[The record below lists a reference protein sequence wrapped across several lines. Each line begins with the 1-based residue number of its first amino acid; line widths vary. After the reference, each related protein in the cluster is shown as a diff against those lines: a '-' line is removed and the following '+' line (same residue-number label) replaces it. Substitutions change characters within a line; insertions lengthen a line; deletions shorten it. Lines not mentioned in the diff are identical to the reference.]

1 MVVAVDD
8 PRVAAEQAAL
18 LLAPLALRRCNP
30 AGLPEMEVEMND
42 GKPVFTA
49 SEREKALFPGPAI
62 PVTTTRRPI
71 VEGASPIDF
80 SVPHV
85 SVGGHPGRRWLN
97 SRRRDP
103 IVCSG
108 QERGPASATKHA
120 PQPCCASGIRT
131 FPAGCYTQ
139 NPASV

>member
-1 MVVAVDD
+1 
-8 PRVAAEQAAL
+8 
-18 LLAPLALRRCNP
+18 
-30 AGLPEMEVEMND
+30 MND

-97 SRRRDP
+97 VVGATRSCVVGKNVDRP
-103 IVCSG
+103 
-108 QERGPASATKHA
+108 SATKHA